1 MDKPRKNG
9 LIRLIEI
16 AGTRKPWL
24 LAAMSLALLATIA
37 QFTPYWAILRILQE
51 LALHGTSLEAVDTG
65 LIRFWAWASLGGIVV
80 YGVLFYSANMLSH
93 IAAFHILYE
102 MRMAIARKLVR
113 LPLGFFSRR
122 SSGELKKIMSEDV
135 ERVELFVAHHI
146 PDITTAIIFPLLL
159 LGFLLYTDAL
169 LALVVLIVFALAIS
183 LQATM
188 LSGNKSQETMKAY
201 HASLARMNQSI
212 VEYVRGIQVVKVFS
226 RSVESY
232 RKLHTDIVDFK
243 CTSERVCTDYTP
255 TYTAFLTLLSSTLL
269 FLVPAA
275 WWRLHSASC
284 YTQTLPTVL
293 LFLVLGSGLF
303 FPMLKLMWMGSMLA
317 QIGMGVKAIDEVLD
331 KEEIS
336 ETAQALTP
344 KDSSI
349 VVNDVSFAYRDGIM
363 VLHHVSF
370 SAEPGT
376 VTALVGPSGSGKSTL
391 AMLIARF
398 WDVASGEIRIGGVAL
413 QDMSTTDLM
422 DHVSFVFQ
430 DNMLFFD
437 SIAENIRMGHPT
449 ATQTDI
455 ENAARAAQ
463 CHDFIIAL
471 DQGYHT
477 LVGEG
482 GTYLSGGEQQR
493 IALARAILKNA
504 PILILDEA
512 TAYADPENEGK
523 ILEAFS
529 HLIPGK
535 TVLVIAHR
543 LGTIVDAHQI
553 LVLDQGKIVERGKHN
568 ELLQCEGL
576 YTNMWNTYNR
586 SRNWV
591 LGQGGTP

>member
-1 MDKPRKNG
+1 MVTARKNG
-9 LIRLIEI
+9 LSRLIEI

-24 LAAMSLALLATIA
+24 FAAMLLAILATVA

-51 LALHGTSLEAVDTG
+51 LALHGTNLHSIDTS

-80 YGVLFYSANMLSH
+80 YGVLFYCANMLSH

-113 LPLGFFSRR
+113 LPLGFFSRH

-146 PDITTAIIFPLLL
+146 PDITTAVVFPLLL
-159 LGFLLYTDAL
+159 LGFLFYTDVL
-169 LALVVLIVFALAIS
+169 LALVVFAVFILAMALQTA
-183 LQATM
+183 M
-188 LSGNKSQETMKAY
+188 LAGNKSAQTMQMY
-201 HASLARMNQSI
+201 HSSLARMNQSI

-232 RKLHTDIVDFK
+232 RKLHNDIANFK
-243 CTSERVCTDYTP
+243 SMSENVCTDYAP

-269 FLVPAA
+269 FVVPAA
-275 WWRLHSASC
+275 WWRLHTTSS

-293 LFLVLGSGLF
+293 LFLVLGSGMF
-303 FPMLKLMWMGSMLA
+303 FPMLKLMWMGSLLS
-317 QIGMGVKAIDEVLD
+317 QIGMGVKAIDDVLD

-336 ETAQALTP
+336 EKVQAATP
-344 KDSSI
+344 HDSSI
-349 VVNDVSFAYRDGIM
+349 TVNDVSFAYRDGTM
-363 VLHHVSF
+363 VLNHVSF

-398 WDVASGEIRIGGVAL
+398 WDVASGEIRIGGISL
-413 QDMSTTDLM
+413 QNMSTTELM
-422 DHVSFVFQ
+422 NHVSFVFQ

-463 CHDFIIAL
+463 CHDFITSL

-529 HLIPGK
+529 HLIRGK

-543 LGTIVDAHQI
+543 LGTIVDADQI
-553 LVLDQGKIVERGKHN
+553 LVLDQGNILERGKHS
-568 ELLQCEGL
+568 ELLQQEGL
-576 YTNMWNTYNR
+576 YTAMWNTYNR

-591 LGQGGTP
+591 LGQGGSL